1 MVGDLEMVANDIKNM
16 ILSVIGLAVGIGLV
30 PYIYGIVANASVTDP
45 LGSLILSFMPL
56 LFIIGLMVAQFKGLF

>member
-30 PYIYGIVANASVTDP
+30 PYIYNVVGDSNVTDP
-45 LGSLILSFMPL
+45 LGSLILSFLPL
-56 LFIIGLMVAQFKGLF
+56 LFIIGLMVSQFKGLW